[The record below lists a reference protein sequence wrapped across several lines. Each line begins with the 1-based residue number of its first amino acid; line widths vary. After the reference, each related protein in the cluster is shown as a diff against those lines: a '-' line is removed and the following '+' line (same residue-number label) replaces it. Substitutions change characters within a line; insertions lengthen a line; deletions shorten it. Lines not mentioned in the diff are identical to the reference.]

1 MSDNAYG
8 WGYLQNMVGTT
19 VGVDGSVQVRVDN
32 TTLDGDTGF
41 VYNTSTGVVTIS
53 KDLVI
58 DGLSVGEGN
67 MITVPAGMRQ
77 SYHQNSRN
85 VVYTDDDDTIT
96 IESTGTLEIRDGAIV
111 KMKRYSAV

>member
-1 MSDNAYG
+1 MSTNAYG
-8 WGYLQNMVGTT
+8 WGFMSNMVGTT
-19 VGVDGSVQVRVDN
+19 VGAAGSVQVRVDN
-32 TTLDGDTGF
+32 TTLNGDAGF
-41 VYNTSTGVVTIS
+41 LYNISTGIVSIS

-58 DGLSVGEGN
+58 DGLSVGVGN

-111 KMKRYSAV
+111 KMKRYSAL